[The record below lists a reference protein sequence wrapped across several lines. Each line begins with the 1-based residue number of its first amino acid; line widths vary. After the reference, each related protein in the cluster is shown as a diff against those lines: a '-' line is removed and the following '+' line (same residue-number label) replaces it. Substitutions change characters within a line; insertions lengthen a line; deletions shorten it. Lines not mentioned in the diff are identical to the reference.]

1 MLRDESNDN
10 HYKYKIR
17 KVLGRISRA
26 IVQTLPTND
35 VGTFHSH
42 PRKGR
47 RVLWTTTNADS
58 WRTIINQRAQH

>member
-1 MLRDESNDN
+1 MLRDGSNDI
-10 HYKYKIR
+10 HYRNKIR
-17 KVLGRISRA
+17 KVLGRVSRA

-42 PRKGR
+42 PREGR

-58 WRTIINQRAQH
+58 RRTINNQRAQH